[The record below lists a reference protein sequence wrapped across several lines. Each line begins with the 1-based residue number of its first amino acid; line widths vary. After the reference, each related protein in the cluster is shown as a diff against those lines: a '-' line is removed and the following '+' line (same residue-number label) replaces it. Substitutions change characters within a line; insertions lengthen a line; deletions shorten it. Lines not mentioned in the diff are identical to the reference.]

1 MLFRSYS
8 SSSSQTLGGTV
19 SGDGSIEKD
28 TSTTSTLTLSGNN
41 TYAGGTTVSSGTLK
55 AGSGSGITGPPF
67 GTGSVIVSATN
78 ATLDLNGQSIS
89 NLLTLN
95 GTGLSSAGA
104 IINSNATAA
113 TASGNITL
121 GSNTSIGGANAITLS
136 GIIDDGVNTYAITK
150 VGAGTTT
157 LTGANTYSGNTTIS
171 AGTLVLS
178 GSGTLGNNT
187 DRKSTRLNSSHTDIS
202 RMPSSA

>member
-1 MLFRSYS
+1 MSADNSYTGGTTISAGTLQVGGSGRLGGGSYSGNIAIANTAILKYS

-19 SGDGSIEKD
+19 SGDGSIVKD
-28 TSTTSTLTLSGNN
+28 TDTTSTLTLSGNN
-41 TYAGGTTVSSGTLK
+41 TYTGGTTVSSGTLK

-67 GTGSVIVSATN
+67 GTGSVTVSATN
-78 ATLDLNGQSIS
+78 AVLDLNGQSIS

-104 IINSNATAA
+104 IINSNTTLA

-121 GSNTSIGGANAITLS
+121 GSNTSIGGTNAITLS

-150 VGAGTTT
+150 VGAGTT
-157 LTGANTYSGNTTIS
+157 
-171 AGTLVLS
+171 
-178 GSGTLGNNT
+178 
-187 DRKSTRLNSSHTDIS
+187 
-202 RMPSSA
+202 